1 MFGHMHRY
9 LVWKTGPG
17 ALSIECRRLGEAAL
31 RPNIQI
37 VTPTG
42 TKSLAREDEMD
53 LARFHLDDGQVA
65 SLLASPDTMQPPC
78 LVFECAAF
86 LSRAAPARTW
96 GWSIRMMRNRKPLTG
111 EYLGGR
117 PLPLRRDGFT
127 RAVVRHLPDLA
138 RVAHD
143 HAIIGL
149 A

>member
-1 MFGHMHRY
+1 MHRY

-42 TKSLAREDEMD
+42 ALSLAREDEMD
-53 LARFHLDDGQVA
+53 LARFHLDDRQVA
-65 SLLASPDTMQPPC
+65 SLLASPGTMQPPC
-78 LVFECAAF
+78 LVFDCAAF
-86 LSRAAPARTW
+86 LARAAPARTW
-96 GWSIRMMRNRKPLTG
+96 GWSIRMIRGCSPLAG
-111 EYLGGR
+111 EHLGGR
-117 PLPLRRDGFT
+117 PLALRRDGFT
-127 RAVVRHLPDLA
+127 RAVVRHLPDQA

-143 HAIIGL
+143 HVIIGL